1 MKFLL
6 KTMWGYWIFLL
17 AVAMVGAGAIYL
29 IWLQDKL
36 M

>member
-17 AVAMVGAGAIYL
+17 LIAMGGASAVYI
-29 IWLQDKL
+29 IWLKDAL

>member
-17 AVAMVGAGAIYL
+17 LVAMGGAGAIYL